1 MPWQKAKFTTK
12 SNRVKGLSFHPH
24 RPWILSS
31 LHNGQ
36 IQLWDYSMEILIYTF
51 EEHDGPVRSVDF
63 HLSQPLFVSGGD
75 DYKIKVWNYSL
86 RRCLFSLNGHLDYI
100 RTVQF
105 HPEYPWILSSSDDQ
119 TIRIWNWQNRTCLS
133 VLTGHNHYVMCA
145 AFHPTEDLVLSASLD
160 QTVRI
165 WDISGL
171 SKKHVTIA
179 GVPLGK
185 EPQNSAADGMFGS
198 SEVEVKHVL
207 EGHTR
212 GVNWAAFHRTMP
224 LVVSGADDR
233 EVKLWRMNETKA
245 WEVDTMR
252 GHTNNVSCVL
262 FHPKLEVII
271 SNSEDKSIRVWDIAK
286 QQTPKVWRRDNDRF
300 WILTCH
306 PRLNLLAA
314 GHDGGFFVF
323 KLDKERPAY
332 SGGDGKVIFYKN
344 KSVFEHDIRSGRENS
359 VVAIRTN
366 NFDIQRSSPP
376 RELHV
381 NPHNVGGNVK
391 QQQVLLFWEDNV
403 SNYELCTYSTSG
415 NRDFQ
420 TRKGSGKA
428 VAFVSRK
435 RFAVL
440 TNDNKIHMK
449 NMENV
454 SKKTLPVGSGVQK
467 IYAAGIDKLL
477 LRTNDKMILYNVNTK
492 KELGSCTIEF
502 RHPVKYVSWS
512 EGHNFLALMTKFNIT
527 LTDRHLN
534 IVATI
539 PETSKIK
546 SGAWDGSSVFIYS
559 TSNHLKYALATG
571 DHGIIKTLNDPIYL
585 SQVKGKTVTAI
596 DRELQV
602 KTFSMD
608 TTEFMFKLALIKG
621 DKNGIMKIIERSRLV
636 GESIIGYLQKKGYP
650 QIALHFVED
659 MKTKFALALE
669 CGELEVAYEC
679 AEQLKDPD
687 SWNKLG
693 QVALEQGDFEKY
705 KNALG
710 QTRSLEKLTF
720 HFLLSGNRPKMEQ
733 LLSIGKK
740 LKSPLSTFH
749 NSLLLG
755 NVEERVNVLVEAGQ
769 LGLAYILAKNH
780 GLSDSLLTCAEK
792 LTPEQIEK
800 LDAQCGNANLIF
812 PPNAIV
818 PADGWGDWPT
828 LKLAKNNHWDRLAE
842 VNKLAAMNLVGEDS
856 DQEDNVN
863 RSETPSIDEDDVSV
877 DNMFF
882 DEDDNEDDKDD
893 DEEFDFDIGDEEEQG
908 SEEWDNIDED
918 DIVVVPREK
927 EDFRSRWKKIGT
939 VSSSICSGDF
949 NSGITTL
956 QQRHRIANFQPIKN
970 NFIFSFQGSG
980 AEIPGIPGSGSLQVP
995 ILQVLNDDEENE
1007 RPPCVPYT
1015 TKSISAIFR
1024 SVSSLD
1030 IWKELDEAEKG
1041 FRECLRAS
1049 LFVNITNAKQ
1059 KNTIRDIQERVS
1071 TYISAIRVAK
1081 AAEQKKGT
1089 VEEICLRL
1097 HLTRYKLAPKHKAKP
1112 LLNVIQLTQK
1122 KKYFRTCANL
1132 CREYFNLIETK
1143 KSKLKKGFLGL
1154 AKKIKKMLAKCD
1166 EINKD
1171 AEPALEYDVD
1181 LPKNEICICPLTWK
1195 VIQRQGGVSQPS
1207 SFDADDF
1214 APSCKGY
1221 ISPTCDLC
1229 KIGEV
1234 GIQDNAMASNW

>member
-36 IQLWDYSMEILIYTF
+36 IQLWDYSMEILIYAF

-75 DYKIKVWNYSL
+75 DYKIKIWNYSL

-185 EPQNSAADGMFGS
+185 DQPNNSADGMFGS

-262 FHPKLEVII
+262 FHPKMEVII

-300 WILTCH
+300 WILACH

-332 SGGDGKVIFYKN
+332 CGGDGKILFYKN
-344 KSVFEHDIRSGRENS
+344 KSVFEHDIRSGREHS

-381 NPHNVGGNVK
+381 NPHNVGANIK
-391 QQQVLLFWEDNV
+391 EQQVLLFWEDNV
-403 SNYELCTYSTSG
+403 SNYELCVYSTRG

-440 TNDNKIHMK
+440 TNDNKIHLK
-449 NMENV
+449 NMENI
-454 SKKTLPVGSGVQK
+454 SKRTLPVGSGVQK
-467 IYAAGIDKLL
+467 IYPAGIDKLL
-477 LRTNDKMILYNVNTK
+477 LRTNDKMILYNINTK
-492 KELGSCTIEF
+492 KDLGSCTIEF

-546 SGAWDGSSVFIYS
+546 SGAWDGSNVFIYS

-571 DHGIIKTLNDPIYL
+571 DHGIIKTLNDPVYL
-585 SQVKGKTVTAI
+585 SQVKGKSVTAI

-602 KTFSMD
+602 KTFNID

-621 DKNGIMKIIERSRLV
+621 DKNGILKIIEKSRLV

-650 QIALHFVED
+650 EIALHFVED

-669 CGELEVAYEC
+669 CGDLEIAYEC
-679 AEQLKDPD
+679 AESLNEPD
-687 SWNKLG
+687 SWLKLG
-693 QVALEQGDFEKY
+693 QAALQQGEFEKY
-705 KNALG
+705 SNALG
-710 QTRSLEKLTF
+710 RTRSLEKLTF
-720 HFLLSGNRPKMEQ
+720 HFLLSGNRVKMEQ
-733 LLSIGKK
+733 LLAIGKK

-769 LGLAYILAKNH
+769 TGLGYILAKNH
-780 GLSDSLLTCAEK
+780 GLSDCMLTCAER

-800 LDAQCGNANLIF
+800 LDEQCGTGDLIF

-818 PADGWGDWPT
+818 PKDGWGDWP
-828 LKLAKNNHWDRLAE
+828 LVDLPKNNVWVKIAE
-842 VNKLAAMNLVGEDS
+842 RNKAADYKLVESENEDE
-856 DQEDNVN
+856 QTK
-863 RSETPSIDEDDVSV
+863 RSETPSVKSEDFSSGEDIFGDGNLDKEDE
-877 DNMFF
+877 
-882 DEDDNEDDKDD
+882 DD
-893 DEEFDFDIGDEEEQG
+893 DEEFEFDGLGESDNQE
-908 SEEWDNIDED
+908 SDNEWDQENED
-918 DIVVVPREK
+918 DIIVVPKPK
-927 EDFRSRWKKIGT
+927 EDFRAGWKKLGG

-949 NSGITTL
+949 GTGMHTL
-956 QQRHRIANFQPIKN
+956 QTRYRIANFQPIKN

-995 ILQVLNDDEENE
+995 ILQVLKDDENEKE

-1015 TKSISAIFR
+1015 IESIGAIWR
-1024 SVSSLD
+1024 EVSNLD
-1030 IWKELDEAEKG
+1030 IWKELDQAEKG

-1049 LFVNITNAKQ
+1049 LFVNVTNTKQ
-1059 KNTIRDIQERVS
+1059 KNTIREIQERVS

-1081 AAEQKKGT
+1081 AADKKKGT
-1089 VEEICLRL
+1089 TEEICLRA
-1097 HLTRYKLAPKHKAKP
+1097 HLTRYKLAPKHQAKP
-1112 LLNVIQLTQK
+1112 LLNIIQLTQK
-1122 KKYFRTCANL
+1122 KKYYRTCANM
-1132 CREYFNLIETK
+1132 CREYFNLVETK
-1143 KSKLKKGFLGL
+1143 KSKLKKGFLSL
-1154 AKKIKKMLAKCD
+1154 SKKIKKMLAKCD
-1166 EINKD
+1166 EINTE
-1171 AEPALEYDVD
+1171 AEPTLDYDCD
-1181 LPKNEICICPLTWK
+1181 LPKNEICICPMTWE
-1195 VIQRQGGVSQPS
+1195 VTRREGGVTQPA
-1207 SFDADDF
+1207 SFDVDEF
-1214 APSCKGY
+1214 SQKCKGY
-1221 ISPTCDLC
+1221 ISPTCNLC
-1229 KIGEV
+1229 KIGET
-1234 GIQDNAMASNW
+1234 GIQESFM